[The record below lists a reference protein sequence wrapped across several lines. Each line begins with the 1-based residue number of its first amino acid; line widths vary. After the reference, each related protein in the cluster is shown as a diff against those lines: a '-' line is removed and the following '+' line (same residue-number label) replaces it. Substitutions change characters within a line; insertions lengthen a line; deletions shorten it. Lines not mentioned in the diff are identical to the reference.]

1 MFRYGWAKFRDGA
14 KQEGLSNMRTAVKH
28 DQTNFSYLTKIAE
41 VLMRDGE
48 KEQLEE
54 AKNLL
59 DVVIKG
65 DPNHAD
71 ALVCYGRI
79 IEKKNGDLN
88 QAKSYYERAI
98 AVQDANH
105 VNAHFYLGVLCE
117 K

>member
-1 MFRYGWAKFRDGA
+1 MGRRNNLKR
-14 KQEGLSNMRTAVKH
+14 Q
-28 DQTNFSYLTKIAE
+28 
-41 VLMRDGE
+41 
-48 KEQLEE
+48 
-54 AKNLL
+54 KNLL